1 MRLSIEYC
9 NAWNYLP
16 RAARL
21 ASDILERYGNAI
33 SELTLIPS
41 GGGVFEI
48 QKNGELIFS
57 KKQLN
62 RFPEEGEI
70 FKSIDWSIKRGIIIC

>member
-21 ASDILERYGNAI
+21 ASDLLEKYGNAI
-33 SELTLIPS
+33 SELKLIPS

-48 QKNGELIFS
+48 EKDGKLVFS
-57 KKQLN
+57 KKQLD
-62 RFPEEGEI
+62 RFPDLEEI
-70 FKSIDWSIKRGIIIC
+70 VQLID